1 MPDIHR
7 SLKFIFRAPR
17 RSKSAVFHP
26 DICSNSF
33 LQTQKIVMILL
44 VSFFLPFESALP
56 CSCYLRCSLCSRLN
70 YFCKNTRVVFHYRH
84 TGFTSRLHRDLCKM
98 SRAASRGALMWIS
111 CVKWNQKA
119 VKQHRGTWLGRNG
132 KWRCVIWFVGLSM
145 LLLTFFFPLNVRP
158 LKDYRGFSLSLN
170 QGCWDRGGRHKRPL

>member
-26 DICSNSF
+26 DIFSNSF
-33 LQTQKIVMILL
+33 LQTPKIVMILL
-44 VSFFLPFESALP
+44 VSFFLPLESALP

-98 SRAASRGALMWIS
+98 SWAASRGALMWIS
-111 CVKWNQKA
+111 YVKWNQKA
-119 VKQHRGTWLGRNG
+119 VTQDRGTAEPNVTGQ
-132 KWRCVIWFVGLSM
+132 KWKVKMCNLIHRLINASFNFFSPLFKCEAVKGL
-145 LLLTFFFPLNVRP
+145 
-158 LKDYRGFSLSLN
+158 
-170 QGCWDRGGRHKRPL
+170 